1 MPDPLSITVGVIS
14 IVNGSIEALEKCNEL
29 RAKLNLT
36 DLSILSAKTQ
46 CDFVLIALNKIQE
59 TLLARENLASRWTSG
74 EEISG
79 RSLRSTMGAC
89 ETTFAIMTERL
100 HKVIDDS
107 TDKHGTATIKAK
119 LVHAWNASE
128 IKEILVHVSG
138 LVAGLNLLLTALNT

>member
-1 MPDPLSITVGVIS
+1 MPDPLSITLGVIS
-14 IVNGSIEALEKCNEL
+14 IVNGSIKALEKCNEL
-29 RAKLNLT
+29 RARFNFT
-36 DLSILSAKTQ
+36 GVSILSAKIQ
-46 CDFVLIALNKIQE
+46 CDYVLIALKKIQD
-59 TLLARENLASRWTSG
+59 TLLARPKLASRWTSG
-74 EEISG
+74 EDLSG
-79 RSLRSTMGAC
+79 RSLHSIMGAC

-107 TDKHGTATIKAK
+107 TDKHGTVTTKAK